1 MEDPLISFD
10 VLSSAFKYGNRCF
23 TEYPADMPDF
33 FEQAFPAGMS
43 YERTFKIWGW
53 RSCSYHLILEE
64 YGSPLIGSL
73 MEDPLISFDVLS
85 SAFKYGNRCFTEYPA
100 DMPDFFEQAFPA
112 GMSYERTYN
121 MKYVNFHR
129 FFMRFFRSFL
139 WHWDHENVIDL
150 TMKILWK
157 ICEFTMNY
165 FTRFSWVLIS

>member
-1 MEDPLISFD
+1 
-10 VLSSAFKYGNRCF
+10 
-23 TEYPADMPDF
+23 MPDF

-112 GMSYERTYN
+112 GMSYERTF
-121 MKYVNFHR
+121 KIWGW
-129 FFMRFFRSFL
+129 RSCSYHLILEEYGSPLIGSQKEDTSNFL
-139 WHWDHENVIDL
+139 WRTVVSVQIWKQMLHPIPCRHARLFRTSISCWNV
-150 TMKILWK
+150 
-157 ICEFTMNY
+157 
-165 FTRFSWVLIS
+165 

>member
-1 MEDPLISFD
+1 
-10 VLSSAFKYGNRCF
+10 
-23 TEYPADMPDF
+23 MPDF

-53 RSCSYHLILEE
+53 RSCSYHLILEGIRKSTYWVTNGGPLSFPLTYCRQRSNME
-64 YGSPLIGSL
+64 TDASPNTLPTCSTFSNKHFLLECL
-73 MEDPLISFDVLS
+73 MKGPIIW
-85 SAFKYGNRCFTEYPA
+85 
-100 DMPDFFEQAFPA
+100 
-112 GMSYERTYN
+112 N
-121 MKYVNFHR
+121 MKLFTG

-150 TMKILWK
+150 TMKIMWK